1 MTSGITS
8 AQIHQIHLATGRSH
22 GEIESQLS
30 QIETKVNSA
39 AQQIL
44 NNRSTENSSNF
55 ENDRNFEQLTNS
67 QREVQRRDAQETP
80 PTAGSNRETSPEN
93 QTQNGSSSNSNAAN
107 QQAQA
112 RANTGSNTNTNSH
125 MAQTRNPDASSKDSS
140 ITDKQNTNSLSQS
153 SLSSNLS
160 NGANKVSSNLESPSQ
175 KDLLRSGKE
184 SASNSSNL
192 KESTAEQTL
201 NSVSNNPR
209 AAQNNKD
216 NLSSLKQP
224 ESGAQTKGASTPQTN
239 NIKESSST
247 LTPSKA
253 AETALKTTELATTVL
268 ETKNLNSK
276 NSDSPQALKQQ
287 MDQTEKSGF
296 SSKSASEAN
305 SSIQGKENQAPNNN
319 PAIQNPQQPPQDL
332 TQVSTASIKKD
343 DKEDESSS
351 STEGI
356 LSKVVIATPYTF
368 IENLKPEAKQ
378 LFEQSLE
385 ILTLM
390 GAEVLYKKIEN
401 PSNSLRWSD
410 EADKKRFVLE
420 SLEDLLDECDFIV
433 MPSDTLHLKDRAQG
447 ELMGLYNSI
456 ATFSNFTSARVNL
469 GSEETDYSIGLQFI
483 AQKSNKKFISNCLD
497 LFSETWQAETK
508 LKAFA

>member
-8 AQIHQIHLATGRSH
+8 AQVHSIHLATGKSH
-22 GEIESQLS
+22 GEIESQWS
-30 QIETKVNSA
+30 QIETKVNNA
-39 AQQIL
+39 AQQIF
-44 NNRSTENSSNF
+44 NNRATENSSNF
-55 ENDRNFEQLTNS
+55 NNDRNFDHLTNS
-67 QREVQRRDAQETP
+67 QREVQRRDTQETP
-80 PTAGSNRETSPEN
+80 PNAGSNRETSPEN
-93 QTQNGSSSNSNAAN
+93 QRPNGSSGNSNAAN

-112 RANTGSNTNTNSH
+112 RANTGSNTNTNSQ

-140 ITDKQNTNSLSQS
+140 INGKQNTNSLSQS

-175 KDLLRSGKE
+175 KDLLSSGKE

-192 KESTAEQTL
+192 KESRAEQTL
-201 NSVSNNPR
+201 SSVSNNPK

-216 NLSSLKQP
+216 NLSSVKQP
-224 ESGAQTKGASTPQTN
+224 ESGAQTKGASNPQTN

-247 LTPSKA
+247 LTHSKS

-276 NSDSPQALKQQ
+276 NSDSPQALNQQ
-287 MDQTEKSGF
+287 MDQTEKPGF

-305 SSIQGKENQAPNNN
+305 SSIQGKENQATNNN
-319 PAIQNPQQPPQDL
+319 PAIQNPQQQPHDL
-332 TQVSTASIKKD
+332 TQASTASSKKD
-343 DKEDESSS
+343 DKENESSS
-351 STEGI
+351 TQGI

-401 PSNSLRWSD
+401 PSNSMRWSD

-469 GSEETDYSIGLQFI
+469 GSEETDYSIGVQFI